1 MPGNSSQPAGQT
13 TSTVSNDPWS
23 GVQPHLTEAF
33 QQAGAL
39 YNQGGPQFFPS
50 STVTPFSTETGQGL
64 DAITQRATQGSPLL
78 QAGQQGLLNTIQGQ
92 GFQQNPFLDQG
103 QNPQLQDMLRMGQ
116 DSIRNQLSGQFAQGG
131 RFGPG
136 AMVAEQ
142 GRALGDFTSQF
153 LGSQYQQ
160 DQNRRFGAYEGERG
174 RQFGAFGQAPGMA
187 QADYA
192 DPQALLG
199 VGAQREFKGS
209 QQLQDAMNRFN
220 FAQNQPAANLNQY
233 LAQLGQ
239 GGQYGQTTTQQPF
252 FQNQGAGLLGG
263 GLAGGQ
269 LGMMFGGPLGAGI
282 GAGAGALLGGFG

>member
-1 MPGNSSQPAGQT
+1 MPGNSSQPAGNT
-13 TSTVSNDPWS
+13 TTTVSNDPWS

-39 YNQGGPQFFPS
+39 YNQGGPQFFPD
-50 STVTPFSTETGQGL
+50 STVTPFSQATEQGL
-64 DAITQRATQGSPLL
+64 GAIQDRATQGSPLL
-78 QAGQQGLLNTIQGQ
+78 QAGQQGLMNTIQGQ
-92 GFQQNPFLDQG
+92 GFNNPFQG
-103 QNPQLQDMLRMGQ
+103 GQQNPQLDAMFKMGGDQ
-116 DSIRNQLSGQFAQGG
+116 IRNQISGQFSQGG

-136 AMVAEQ
+136 AMVGEQ
-142 GRALGDFTSQF
+142 GRALGDFATQ
-153 LGSQYQQ
+153 LYG
-160 DQNRRFGAYEGERG
+160 GAYENDANRRYGAYENERN

-187 QADYA
+187 QADYN
-192 DPQALLG
+192 DPQQLLG

-220 FAQNQPAANLNQY
+220 FGQNQPAQNLNQY

-239 GGQYGQTTTQQPF
+239 GGQYGQQTTQTPY
-252 FQNQGAGLLGG
+252 FQNQAGGLLGG

-269 LGMMFGGPLGAGI
+269 LGGMIGGVPGAAI